1 MIYTMTLNPALDYV
15 MHPLTLD
22 MGFTNRSSNEELHCG
37 GNGINISTLLNELD
51 VPSIAMGI
59 AAGFTGDYLLR
70 RLQEKG
76 IASNFVI
83 LDRGYTR
90 INVKLKADCES
101 EINGQGPAIS
111 KEHLQQ
117 LFDKLQKLQEG
128 DVLVLAGSIPG
139 SLPSD
144 IYEKNM
150 QQLQGR
156 QIMVVVDA
164 TRELLCNVLKYKPFL
179 IKPNHIELGEI
190 FGVELQNDQQ
200 IREYAG
206 KLQERG
212 ARNVLVSMAGAG
224 AILLDENGGFHRIA
238 APKGTVKNSVGA
250 GDSMVAGFLAGYL
263 QSGDYGVALKMGT
276 ATGSATAFSEGLA
289 TKPEAQ
295 ALFDA
300 LCENE

>member
-1 MIYTMTLNPALDYV
+1 M
-15 MHPLTLD
+15 
-22 MGFTNRSSNEELHCG
+22 
-37 GNGINISTLLNELD
+37 
-51 VPSIAMGI
+51 
-59 AAGFTGDYLLR
+59 
-70 RLQEKG
+70 
-76 IASNFVI
+76 
-83 LDRGYTR
+83 TR

-101 EINGQGPAIS
+101 EINGQGPAIG

-144 IYEKNM
+144 IYEKIM

-224 AILLDENGGFHRIA
+224 AILLDENGDFHRIA

>member
-1 MIYTMTLNPALDYV
+1 
-15 MHPLTLD
+15 
-22 MGFTNRSSNEELHCG
+22 
-37 GNGINISTLLNELD
+37 
-51 VPSIAMGI
+51 
-59 AAGFTGDYLLR
+59 
-70 RLQEKG
+70 
-76 IASNFVI
+76 
-83 LDRGYTR
+83 
-90 INVKLKADCES
+90 
-101 EINGQGPAIS
+101 
-111 KEHLQQ
+111 
-117 LFDKLQKLQEG
+117 
-128 DVLVLAGSIPG
+128 
-139 SLPSD
+139 
-144 IYEKNM
+144 M

-212 ARNVLVSMAGAG
+212 VRNVLVSMAGAG

>member
-1 MIYTMTLNPALDYV
+1 
-15 MHPLTLD
+15 
-22 MGFTNRSSNEELHCG
+22 MGVDTDFIHLESG
-37 GNGINISTLLNELD
+37 
-51 VPSIAMGI
+51 M
-59 AAGFTGDYLLR
+59 
-70 RLQEKG
+70 
-76 IASNFVI
+76 
-83 LDRGYTR
+83 TR

-101 EINGQGPAIS
+101 EINGQGPAIG

-144 IYEKNM
+144 IYEKIM

-212 ARNVLVSMAGAG
+212 RTQRPSLDGGSGGNPARRKRRFPPDCGAERDGKKFRRRRRFDGGGLFGRLSAERRLWRRLEDGHCNGERDRVFRGACNQTRSAGA
-224 AILLDENGGFHRIA
+224 
-238 APKGTVKNSVGA
+238 V
-250 GDSMVAGFLAGYL
+250 
-263 QSGDYGVALKMGT
+263 
-276 ATGSATAFSEGLA
+276 
-289 TKPEAQ
+289 
-295 ALFDA
+295 
-300 LCENE
+300 